1 MVAFRALAVLLA
13 FASPILVHADMTP
26 SEPGPGSVFNAGS
39 KCRIT
44 WQGDADSPTAW
55 KEMAIQLMS
64 GSNLAMVHITT
75 VATDQDGTKDGTFE
89 YTCPEV
95 NPYSAIYF
103 YQFTSPHSSVK
114 TWTTRFT
121 IASATGD
128 TTPPA
133 NPKQPGSG
141 DPIPWGIGN
150 LVDQSKAVP
159 APAFAKD
166 GPSSSTASN
175 STAVPSSTRISSVI
189 VTGTKAPHVVSS
201 TSSPSSST
209 SAKGS
214 TSTTTSDALSSSFND
229 GKLWMTALVA
239 LVFTAAF

>member
-1 MVAFRALAVLLA
+1 MVAFRALTVLLA
-13 FASPILVHADMTP
+13 FASPILVHADVTP

-39 KCRIT
+39 KCRVT

-55 KEMAIQLMS
+55 KEMAIELMS

-75 VATDQDGTKDGTFE
+75 VTTGQDGTKDGAFE

-95 NPYSAIYF
+95 TPYSAIYF
-103 YQFTSPHSSVK
+103 YQFTSPHTPVK
-114 TWTTRFT
+114 TWTTRFA
-121 IASATGD
+121 IASATGE

-141 DPIPWGIGN
+141 DAIPWGVGN
-150 LVDQSKAVP
+150 LVDQTKAVP

-166 GPSSSTASN
+166 GPSSSASLN
-175 STAVPSSTRISSVI
+175 STTVASSTRLSSVI
-189 VTGTKAPHVVSS
+189 VTGTKAAQTSS

-214 TSTTTSDALSSSFND
+214 TSTTTSDALSSSFVD
-229 GKLWMTALVA
+229 GKLWMTALMA
-239 LVFTAAF
+239 LVFTATF